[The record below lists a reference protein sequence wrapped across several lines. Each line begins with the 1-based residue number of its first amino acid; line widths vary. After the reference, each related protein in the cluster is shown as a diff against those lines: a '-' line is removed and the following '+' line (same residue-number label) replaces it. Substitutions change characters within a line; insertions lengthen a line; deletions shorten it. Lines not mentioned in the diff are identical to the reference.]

1 MQRSL
6 HRAVALRSTWGVGS
20 ALYMCGGDSVS
31 AIKRMK
37 MLLVR
42 AVVVVALVK
51 VVESSPALV
60 RAKMRVA
67 SEAMIVE
74 KARKEEEN
82 LEAWEEDEMNDKYLL
97 W

>member
-1 MQRSL
+1 
-6 HRAVALRSTWGVGS
+6 
-20 ALYMCGGDSVS
+20 MCGEGSVS

-37 MLLVR
+37 MLSVR
-42 AVVVVALVK
+42 AVVVLALVK

>member
-1 MQRSL
+1 
-6 HRAVALRSTWGVGS
+6 
-20 ALYMCGGDSVS
+20 MCGGDSVS